1 MKRSAAEELVDD
13 SLRKKRLID
22 APLPVIIDLDSD
34 SDDIVPSDR
43 NASPQQ
49 IAKAPKLTQVSIM
62 TMFAKNIPQVIKENI
77 DFGTSIVKTV
87 QSSLHSYFTGGK
99 PPPKPAQEPDPP
111 IAPKSTTSFFP
122 IFSKG
127 FDSGNSTSS
136 NSNNSSWKSDRA
148 PSPSQVRDAFPPFY
162 KRVPTTD
169 FMVDSFV
176 YRYSKMA
183 DRAVY
188 FLTHFHSDHYG
199 RLDASYDWGPLYCS
213 PITANLLQLK
223 LGVKRTYIHVIELNT
238 PTIIN
243 DVTVTFL
250 DANHCPGSVMIL
262 FRLPSGLTHLHT
274 GDFRYSPTVQDH
286 LNCANLQIQNL
297 YLDTTY
303 SDPQYVFPPQ
313 REVID
318 TCIRSIENDVK
329 RADTIIVFGTYT
341 IGKERIIIDTALR
354 YGCKIYVTPA
364 KYKIIECLNYS
375 PSIMRLFTRKVDEAK
390 IHVVP
395 LWDVGMDKLAQY
407 LKTQSWPVARVVGV
421 KPTGWTFG
429 ANAKTK
435 TTQTKG
441 PKKQTS
447 KDFSVTIWSLPYS
460 EHSSFNELKEFVKLV
475 NAKHVIPT
483 VCNNN
488 SESAKQIVAQLTS

>member
-13 SLRKKRLID
+13 CARKKRLID
-22 APLPVIIDLDSD
+22 GHQVPVIIDLDSD
-34 SDDIVPSDR
+34 SDEIAPSKS
-43 NASPQQ
+43 NPSPQSLVS
-49 IAKAPKLTQVSIM
+49 KAPKLTQVSIM
-62 TMFAKNIPQVIKENI
+62 SMFAKNIPQAIKENL

-99 PPPKPAQEPDPP
+99 LPPPKPVLSHDADSP
-111 IAPKSTTSFFP
+111 APTKSTSFFP

-127 FDSGNSTSS
+127 FDNGQSSS
-136 NSNNSSWKSDRA
+136 NGDASSTANSHRA
-148 PSPSQVRDAFPPFY
+148 PSPSQVRDGFPPFY
-162 KRVPTTD
+162 KRVPLTD
-169 FMVDSFV
+169 FLVDSFV
-176 YRYSKMA
+176 YRYSKMG
-183 DRAVY
+183 DRGIY

-238 PTIIN
+238 PTVIN

-262 FRLPSGLTHLHT
+262 FRLPSGANHLHT
-274 GDFRYSPTVQDH
+274 GDFRYSPTVPDH
-286 LNCANLQIQNL
+286 LACAHLQIQNL

-303 SDPQYVFPPQ
+303 SDPQYAFPPQ

-318 TCIRSIENDVK
+318 ACIRAIEPDVK

-364 KYKIIECLNYS
+364 KYKIIECLNYA
-375 PSIMRLFTRKVDEAK
+375 PPILRLFTRKVDEAK
-390 IHVVP
+390 IHVLP
-395 LWDVGMDKLAQY
+395 LWDLGMDKLAQY
-407 LKTQSWPVARVVGV
+407 LKAQSWPVARVVGV
-421 KPTGWTFG
+421 KPTGWTFQG
-429 ANAKTK
+429 NAKT
-435 TTQTKG
+435 QSKG

-447 KDFSVTIWSLPYS
+447 KDFSVTIWSIAYS
-460 EHSSFNELKEFVKLV
+460 EHSSFNELKAFVKLV
-475 NAKHVIPT
+475 NAKQVIPT
-483 VCNNN
+483 VCNN
-488 SESAKQIVAQLTS
+488 SESAKHIVALLTS